1 MLNLIEENDNQVT
14 DVLLVG
20 KYTLLNEDLTQ
31 SLENKLESVEN

>member
-14 DVLLVG
+14 NVLLEG